1 MTAPFSAQR
10 RTPADI
16 GQHPDIQRAVDLD
29 TSFTTVATK
38 AASAVDV
45 GTGGVEQQMSPEATP
60 LEDKSLHRPS
70 YSTEKTLVNCEI
82 VPAVAVLGPFHDL
95 ARRQVIGS
103 WRVHPDY
110 YEQWEGDITT
120 DLWNSE
126 DPVDT
131 QTRGKHL

>member
-45 GTGGVEQQMSPEATP
+45 GTGGVEQQMSPDDRGLGECTQITMNNGKGTLQQTCGIRRIP
-60 LEDKSLHRPS
+60 LIRRLGANIYDRQKEDMSWAILRPVTWTNYKHPWS
-70 YSTEKTLVNCEI
+70 ICERHG
-82 VPAVAVLGPFHDL
+82 VK
-95 ARRQVIGS
+95 Q
-103 WRVHPDY
+103 
-110 YEQWEGDITT
+110 
-120 DLWNSE
+120 
-126 DPVDT
+126 
-131 QTRGKHL
+131 K